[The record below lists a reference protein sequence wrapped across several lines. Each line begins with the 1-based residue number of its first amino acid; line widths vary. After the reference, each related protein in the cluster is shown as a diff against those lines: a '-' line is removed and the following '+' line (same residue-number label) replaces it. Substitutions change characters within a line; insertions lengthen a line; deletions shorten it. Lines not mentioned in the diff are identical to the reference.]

1 MPNWVDQQ
9 IQKQRFED
17 MARVTQHDYLVKQAL
32 AARSRRPRFYRP
44 ILARLGYWLEG
55 WGQSL
60 QERYGAI
67 PEVAI
72 ATESPGNPSGC

>member
-9 IQKQRFED
+9 IQKQRYED
-17 MARVTQHDYLVKQAL
+17 MARVAQHEYLVKEAL
-32 AARSRRPRFYRP
+32 AARSPRPRFYRP
-44 ILARLGYWLEG
+44 MLARLGYWLEG

-60 QERYGAI
+60 QARYGAI

-72 ATESPGNPSGC
+72 AAEAPGNSSQC